1 MTTALA
7 SARRLG
13 LLLAV
18 LAVLTGL
25 PTLPASAATA
35 YSVHYVPSVG
45 GALIRV
51 EIARDT
57 NFDAQKQGVLLTYS
71 PYNTLSET
79 QPAGSG
85 SGIPGI
91 ARAVADVIG
100 TRGSTGCWDYGGKA
114 EQQSGADVVKFLAGK
129 IPDSKGN
136 FMTWSS
142 GRVVM
147 EGGSYNGTTAN
158 MVAALGDKVP
168 ELVGIIP
175 ISAISRWYGYAFSN
189 GVRYFLNSKA
199 PTDEGFDTPL
209 GFDVGFGDT
218 VPLDPSNEYFDDAVV
233 ARAAE
238 CGAVSHTQEGYSR
251 TPDYGSFWL
260 ERDYLKDASN
270 FRAAVLIGHGW
281 QDYNVK
287 QEEGTNLYEA
297 LPVDDPATQTVE
309 GVPFKRMYLSQ
320 GTHGGGT
327 SGPGWSALRT
337 AFLRQVLL
345 GENKGLATGS
355 KAVITQGNGSAPG
368 VGWKT
373 EADYPIPGTQ
383 DLTLHLGRKF
393 TFAPGTPQVPPAT
406 ATGEA
411 GTLRLGA
418 QNDGNGWTHVDNGAI
433 SEEMTLKDPF
443 NRGFSQTDSLPT
455 GHVQGLGYYSLYQ
468 ESEPLRRDTRIVGR
482 AVLDAVVN
490 TTAPGQHLTPILAD
504 VDEAGNLSL
513 VERGFMNTSYR
524 NGLTKADPK
533 TGLMEVKV
541 PMLPQDYT
549 FKAGHRIGLILQS
562 SNTVWA
568 VPGAAGP
575 ISYTFGPVTI
585 NGVQRPGTMLHL
597 PVVGYTG
604 AGPDY
609 LDK

>member
-1 MTTALA
+1 MTTALV

-13 LLLAV
+13 LLLAI

-25 PTLPASAATA
+25 PSLPAAAATV

-45 GALIRV
+45 GSLIRV
-51 EIARDT
+51 EISRD
-57 NFDAQKQGVLLTYS
+57 NAYDAQKQGVLLTYS

-79 QPAGSG
+79 QPAGGG
-85 SGIPGI
+85 SGIPGV

-100 TRGSTGCWDYGGKA
+100 TRGSTGCWDYGGRA
-114 EQQSGADVVKFLAGK
+114 EQLSGADVVKFLAGK
-129 IPDSKGN
+129 KADSKGA
-136 FMTWSS
+136 FITWSN

-158 MVAALGDKVP
+158 MVAALGDQVP

-175 ISAISRWYGYAFSN
+175 VAAISRWYGYAFNN
-189 GVRYFLNSKA
+189 GVRYFLNSRA
-199 PTDEGFDTPL
+199 PADEGFDTPL
-209 GFDVGFGDT
+209 LFDVGFGDT
-218 VPLDPSNEYFDDAVV
+218 IPLDPNNEYFDEAVV

-238 CGAVSHTQEGYSR
+238 CGAVEHTQQGYSR
-251 TPDYGSFWL
+251 TPDYGTFWL

-270 FRAAVLIGHGW
+270 FRAAVLIAHGW

-287 QEEGTNLYEA
+287 QEEGINLYEA
-297 LPVDDPATQTVE
+297 LPVDDPATATVE
-309 GVPFKRMYLSQ
+309 GVPFKRMYLTQ
-320 GTHGGGT
+320 GTHGGAT
-327 SGPGWSALRT
+327 SGAGWGALRT
-337 AFLRQVLL
+337 AFLRQTLL
-345 GENKGLATGS
+345 GESRGLAHGS
-355 KAVITQGNGSAPG
+355 KAVITQGSGSAPG
-368 VGWKT
+368 VGFKT

-383 DLTLHLGRKF
+383 SLTLHLGRKF
-393 TFAPGTPQVPPAT
+393 TYAPGTPQIPPVT
-406 ATGEA
+406 ATGET
-411 GTLRLGA
+411 GTLRLA
-418 QNDGNGWTHVDNGAI
+418 PQNDGPGWTHVDTGTI
-433 SEEMTLKDPF
+433 SEEMTLRDPL

-490 TTAPGQHLTPILAD
+490 TTTAGQHLTPILVD
-504 VDEAGNLSL
+504 VDEAGALTL

-524 NGLTKADPK
+524 NGLTTADPK
-533 TGLMEVKV
+533 TGQMEVKV

-549 FKAGHRIGLILQS
+549 FQAGHRVGVILQS

-575 ISYTFGPVTI
+575 VSYTFNPVTI
-585 NGVQRPGTMLHL
+585 NGQQRLGTMLHL

-604 AGPDY
+604 AGLDY